1 MELTNLGSVIRRP
14 IGVTV
19 ITAAAVAAAATCLSA
34 FLYVKPILR
43 HQNKPHATIASRTR
57 EEAEKAGR
65 VADAAQLPYPPDVF
79 PGARDVETPYGT
91 IKVFEWGPEEGEKVA
106 LLHGIGTPCIAMGDM
121 AREFVRRGCRVI
133 LFGE

>member
-1 MELTNLGSVIRRP
+1 V
-14 IGVTV
+14 
-19 ITAAAVAAAATCLSA
+19 
-34 FLYVKPILR
+34 
-43 HQNKPHATIASRTR
+43 SRTR

-65 VADAAQLPYPPDVF
+65 ATNTAQVPYPPDVF

-121 AREFVRRGCRVI
+121 ASEFVRRGCRVI
-133 LFGE
+133 LFGEWFLSVPTVWGGPMVEQQLDRFSMTAGLTLLRSLRQRIL